1 MPDRNDDLAPLL
13 GKQLATLKRQPENT
27 EVRKAAWGTAMRLG
41 LFEQAAALD
50 APISAAERRAME
62 GDIIALYIRYGI
74 VDRNTLRGPERFL
87 RLDKALTAT
96 DPLAAEFF
104 AGKTLD
110 SEDQRRLTDRLSALA
125 SRRRAADAVKLY
137 ETLRQRDIPV
147 PLWAER
153 DIAGSY
159 LELRLP
165 QEALSRYR
173 QVVAANPDDFDANL
187 GLFYALVETE
197 QLDACLLYTSRC
209 V

>member
-1 MPDRNDDLAPLL
+1 MAGLCVELAEMPLSGGVHRGAAQQPADGLL
-13 GKQLATLKRQPENT
+13 RPRATGGRCA
-27 EVRKAAWGTAMRLG
+27 RAWGGGAACG
-41 LFEQAAALD
+41 LSLIH
-50 APISAAERRAME
+50 IS
-62 GDIIALYIRYGI
+62 
-74 VDRNTLRGPERFL
+74 
-87 RLDKALTAT
+87 T

-110 SEDQRRLTDRLSALA
+110 AEDQRRLTDRLSALA

-137 ETLRQRDIPV
+137 ETLRERDIPV

-159 LELRLP
+159 LELRRP

-197 QLDACLLYTSRC
+197 QLDAATEHIDRLSLIHI
-209 V
+209 